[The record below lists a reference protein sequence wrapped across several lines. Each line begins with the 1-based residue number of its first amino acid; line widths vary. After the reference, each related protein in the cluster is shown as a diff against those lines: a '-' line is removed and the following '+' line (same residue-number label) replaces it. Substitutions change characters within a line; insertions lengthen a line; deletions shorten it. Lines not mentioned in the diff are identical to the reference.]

1 MTDKLLSERISAF
14 QKKISTQWE
23 ENKGNFMGL
32 DREKRGKIL
41 KFLLDKKLNKT
52 EIQNFLNCS
61 EGFLEGILLKKEKE
75 ELISE

>member
-23 ENKGNFMGL
+23 ENKVNFMGL